1 MTRTQTLMAA
11 LVCGLALQ
19 VGVLQSDFQATDP
32 GVRPGPPGAGG
43 MIDGLTDSEKALFT
57 AGLEDFNES
66 DTVASGLG
74 PRFNLD
80 SCAGCHAA
88 PAVGG
93 TSPAVNPQ
101 VAVATAFG
109 AKNVLPFF
117 VKSDGPVREVRF
129 KYNADGA
136 PDGGVHAL
144 FVISG
149 RNDGTADASGCTIKQ
164 EDFQTQAQKGNI
176 VFRIPTPVFGGG
188 LIESIPDWVIMN
200 NLAATANGKAGLGIG
215 GRPNRLRP
223 TGAPN
228 ASGNDGIITK
238 FGWKAQNKS
247 HLIFAGEAYNVEQGI
262 SNELFP
268 QERDETPSCQF
279 ATVPNDVT
287 NPTAATFAEGLGGP
301 EKFANFMRFLASPA
315 PSTSG
320 PGTASSI
327 NNGKSLF
334 QKIGCAYCH
343 TPTLYTGNTTVVALR
358 KKAFNLYSDLA
369 LHAMG
374 SGLADDVSQGQA
386 GGDEFR
392 TAPLWGLGQR
402 IFFLHDGRS
411 KNLKD
416 AIAQHKS
423 AGNTKYP
430 PSEANAVI
438 DNYYELS
445 EGQKQDLL
453 NFLRS
458 L

>member
-19 VGVLQSDFQATDP
+19 VGVLQADFQATDP
-32 GVRPGPPGAGG
+32 GVRPGPAGAGG

-109 AKNVLPFF
+109 AKNVPPFF

-129 KYNADGA
+129 KYNPDGA

-164 EDFQTQAQKGNI
+164 EDFQTQAQKSNI

-228 ASGNDGIITK
+228 ASGNDGTITK

-247 HLIFAGEAYNVEQGI
+247 LLIFAGEAYNVEQGI

-327 NNGKSLF
+327 SNGKNLF

-358 KKAFNLYSDLA
+358 KKAVNLYSDLA

-423 AGNTKYP
+423 AGNTKYA

-438 DNYYELS
+438 DNYYQLS